1 MATPSAA
8 GSVRLLLDMQPTP
21 DDGVMGVATD
31 QDTGRRQRFGG
42 WLELL
47 QLLEAAV
54 GRLTGPDSSSRF

>member
-8 GSVRLLLDMQPTP
+8 GSVRLLLDIQPTQ

-31 QDTGRRQRFGG
+31 QYTGRRQRFAG

-47 QLLEAAV
+47 QLLETAV

>member
-1 MATPSAA
+1 M
-8 GSVRLLLDMQPTP
+8 RLLLDMQSTP

-31 QDTGRRQRFGG
+31 QDTGRRQRFAG

-54 GRLTGPDSSSRF
+54 ERLTGPDSSSRF